1 DMMTGK
7 ADVIVC
13 DGLVGNV
20 MLKLGESMYTMLKE
34 RGFVD
39 DFIELFNY
47 ENMAGSPILGANG
60 NVIIGHGSSKA
71 FAIKNMILSSLKMV
85 ESGICNK
92 IKEAYDI

>member
-1 DMMTGK
+1 MMTGK

-20 MLKLGESMYTMLKE
+20 MLKLGESMYPMLKE

-47 ENMAGSPILGANG
+47 ENILF
-60 NVIIGHGSSKA
+60 KK
-71 FAIKNMILSSLKMV
+71 FLF
-85 ESGICNK
+85 CNT
-92 IKEAYDI
+92 I